1 MVLKQEEMQEKTM
14 RIQERIREVSLMQEI
29 NKQYQV
35 NTLQENTDNTDG
47 KTDRKKSVRIF
58 QRNSDENLSEI
69 YFGKFVGTASENPDR
84 IHSSVFRHTIPTENR
99 QKTDK
104 YMTVA
109 KN

>member
-1 MVLKQEEMQEKTM
+1 MEWLTLTFSTLETGNGQ
-14 RIQERIREVSLMQEI
+14 S
-29 NKQYQV
+29 
-35 NTLQENTDNTDG
+35 LQENTDNTDG